1 LARLRE
7 HQQQPLSACIA
18 TSVLVQRRRKAMFS
32 CAFSQQEN
40 LQQTNVVNVNKED
53 GENKMDKEIR

>member
-1 LARLRE
+1 
-7 HQQQPLSACIA
+7 
-18 TSVLVQRRRKAMFS
+18 MFS